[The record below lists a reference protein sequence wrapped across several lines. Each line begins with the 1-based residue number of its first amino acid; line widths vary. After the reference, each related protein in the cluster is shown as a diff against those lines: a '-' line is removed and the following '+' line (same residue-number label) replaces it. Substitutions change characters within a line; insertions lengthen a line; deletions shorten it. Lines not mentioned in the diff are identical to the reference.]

1 MDLLYLADI
10 RLPLERAN
18 GLQTVST
25 CHALAARGHRV
36 TLLVRP
42 DTAADARDPLAFYGL
57 EPIDGFTIA
66 RVPVAGP
73 APLRRAHYLAAAV
86 RHSLTPPRPTLV
98 FTRDLGV
105 ASLLAH
111 VPRAGR
117 PPLVYESHGYAPTVS
132 ALMPTLHARAASA
145 SAAKLARLER
155 RERRVWTIAEGYVT
169 LTAAHAEELAAR
181 FGPRPAIGIVPDG
194 ARLAAD
200 RTFTWRGSGED
211 GDGDGARARRG
222 RPIVAYAGHLYPW
235 KGVDI
240 LVEAL
245 AQVPEVDG
253 RIIGGHP
260 REGDLARL
268 TALAA
273 ARGLGARVQFTG
285 LLPPHDV
292 AGAIADADILVL
304 PNTATEVSA
313 RYTSPLKLF
322 EYLAAGRPIV
332 ASRLPALTEVLED
345 GVNALLVAPG
355 DPAALAD
362 AIRRLVADPALA
374 QRLAGRAFAD
384 AGQYSW
390 ARRAE
395 RLDVVLARALSP
407 TA

>member
-1 MDLLYLADI
+1 VDLLYLADI

-18 GLQTVST
+18 GVQTVST

-42 DTAADARDPLAFYGL
+42 DTAAESRDPLAFYGL
-57 EPIDGFTIA
+57 DRLEGLTIA

-86 RHSLTPPRPTLV
+86 RSSLTPPRPSIV

-105 ASLLAH
+105 ASLLARL
-111 VPRAGR
+111 PRAGR

-132 ALMPTLHARAASA
+132 ALMPTLHARAPSA

-155 RERRVWTIAEGYVT
+155 RERRVWAGADGYVT
-169 LTAAHAEELAAR
+169 LTAAHAEELADR
-181 FGPRPAIGIVPDG
+181 FGPRRAVAVVPDG
-194 ARLAAD
+194 TRLATA
-200 RTFTWRGSGED
+200 RAFTWSGPRTD
-211 GDGDGARARRG
+211 
-222 RPIVAYAGHLYPW
+222 RPVVAYAGHLYPW
-235 KGVDI
+235 KGVDVLI
-240 LVEAL
+240 EAL
-245 AQVPEVDG
+245 ALAPEVGG
-253 RIIGGHP
+253 RIVGGHP

-273 ARGLGARVQFTG
+273 ARGLGGRIRFTG
-285 LLPPHDV
+285 LLPPQAV
-292 AGAIADADILVL
+292 AGALEDADILVL
-304 PNTATEVSA
+304 PNTATEVSS

-332 ASRLPALTEVLED
+332 ASRLPALAEVLED

-362 AIRRLVADPALA
+362 AIRRLAGDPALA
-374 QRLAGRAFAD
+374 RRLAARAFAD
-384 AGQYSW
+384 AEQYSW

-395 RLDVVLARALSP
+395 RLDVVLARALAPPS
-407 TA
+407 A

>member
-25 CHALAARGHRV
+25 CHALAGRGHHV

-42 DTAADARDPLAFYGL
+42 DTAAESRDALAFYGL
-57 EPIDGFTIA
+57 DPIDGLTIA

-73 APLRRAHYLAAAV
+73 APLRRAHYLAASV
-86 RHSLTPPRPTLV
+86 RHSLTPPRPTVV

-105 ASLLAH
+105 ASLLARL
-111 VPRAGR
+111 PRAGR

-155 RERRVWTIAEGYVT
+155 RERRVWASADGYVT
-169 LTAAHAEELAAR
+169 LTAAHASELADR
-181 FGPRPAIGIVPDG
+181 FGPRRAVAVVPDG
-194 ARLAAD
+194 ARLD
-200 RTFTWRGSGED
+200 PQRTFTWT
-211 GDGDGARARRG
+211 AARREA
-222 RPIVAYAGHLYPW
+222 PVVAYAGHLYPW
-235 KGVDI
+235 KGVDVLI
-240 LVEAL
+240 EAL
-245 AQVPEVDG
+245 ALVPEVQG
-253 RIIGGHP
+253 RIVGGHP
-260 REGDLARL
+260 READLSRL
-268 TALAA
+268 TALAT
-273 ARGLGARVQFTG
+273 ARGLGARLEFTG
-285 LLPPHDV
+285 LLPPHAV
-292 AGAIADADILVL
+292 AGALADADILVL

-332 ASRLPALTEVLED
+332 ASRLPALAEVLED

-355 DPAALAD
+355 DPAALAG
-362 AIRRLVADPALA
+362 AIRRLAGEPALA
-374 QRLAGRAFAD
+374 QRLAARAFAD
-384 AGQYSW
+384 AEQYSW

-407 TA
+407 PPA

>member
-1 MDLLYLADI
+1 MELLYLADI

-42 DTAADARDPLAFYGL
+42 DTAAEARDPLAFYGL
-57 EPIDGFTIA
+57 APIDGFAIM

-86 RHSLTPPRPTLV
+86 RHSLAPPRPAVV

-111 VPRAGR
+111 LPRAGR

-155 RERRVWTIAEGYVT
+155 RERRVWASAEGYVT
-169 LTAAHAEELAAR
+169 LTSAHAGELAVR
-181 FGPRPAIGIVPDG
+181 FGPRPAVAVVPDG

-200 RTFTWRGSGED
+200 RTFRWSGP
-211 GDGDGARARRG
+211 RRD
-222 RPIVAYAGHLYPW
+222 RPVVAYAGHLYPW
-235 KGVDI
+235 KGVDALI
-240 LVEAL
+240 EAL
-245 AQVPEVDG
+245 ALVPEVDG
-253 RIIGGHP
+253 RIVGGHP

-273 ARGLGARVQFTG
+273 ARGLGSRVLFTG
-285 LLPPHDV
+285 LLPPQAV

-332 ASRLPALTEVLED
+332 ASRLPALIEVLED

-355 DPAALAD
+355 DPAALAE
-362 AIRRLVADPALA
+362 AIRRLAGDPALA
-374 QRLAGRAFAD
+374 RRLAARAFAD
-384 AGQYSW
+384 AEQYTW

>member
-1 MDLLYLADI
+1 VDLLYLADI

-25 CHALAARGHRV
+25 CHALAARGHQV

-42 DTAADARDPLAFYGL
+42 DTAAAPRDPLAFYDL
-57 EPIDGFTIA
+57 PPLDTLAIA

-73 APLRRAHYLAAAV
+73 SPLRRAHYLAAAI
-86 RHSLTPPRPTLV
+86 RRSLAAPRPTAV

-105 ASLLAH
+105 ASLLAR

-155 RERRVWTIAEGYVT
+155 RERRVWASADGYVT
-169 LTAAHAEELAAR
+169 LTAAHRAELDAR
-181 FGPRPAIGIVPDG
+181 FGPRPGVAVVPDG
-194 ARLAAD
+194 TRLPAG
-200 RTFTWRGSGED
+200 RVFTWTGPR
-211 GDGDGARARRG
+211 GARPVVG
-222 RPIVAYAGHLYPW
+222 YAGHLYPW
-235 KGVDI
+235 KGVDVLI
-240 LVEAL
+240 DAL
-245 AQVPEVDG
+245 AGLPGVAGHIV
-253 RIIGGHP
+253 GGHP
-260 REGDLARL
+260 REPDLARL
-268 TALAA
+268 TARAA
-273 ARGLGARVQFTG
+273 AAGLGSRVHFTG
-285 LLPPHDV
+285 LV
-292 AGAIADADILVL
+292 APQAVAAELAAADILVL

-332 ASRLPALTEVLED
+332 ASRLPALEEVLED
-345 GVNALLVAPG
+345 GVNAVLVAPG
-355 DPAALAD
+355 DPQALAD
-362 AIRRLVADPALA
+362 GVRRLVADPALA
-374 QRLAGRAFAD
+374 VRLAARAFAD
-384 AGQYSW
+384 AERYSW

-395 RLDVVLARALSP
+395 RLDAVLTGALASTR

>member
-1 MDLLYLADI
+1 VDLLYLADI

-42 DTAADARDPLAFYGL
+42 DTAAQAREPLAFYGL
-57 EPIDGFTIA
+57 EPIDGLSIA

-86 RHSLTPPRPTLV
+86 RHSLAPPRPTVV

-105 ASLLAH
+105 ASLLAR

-155 RERRVWTIAEGYVT
+155 RERRVWTSAEGYVT
-169 LTAAHAEELAAR
+169 LTAAHAEELADR
-181 FGPRPAIGIVPDG
+181 FGPRRAIAVVPDG

-200 RTFTWRGSGED
+200 RAFRWSGPRHD
-211 GDGDGARARRG
+211 
-222 RPIVAYAGHLYPW
+222 RPVVAYAGHLYPW
-235 KGVDI
+235 KGVDTLI
-240 LVEAL
+240 EAL

-253 RIIGGHP
+253 RIVGGHP

-273 ARGLGARVQFTG
+273 ARGLGGRIQFTG
-285 LLPPHDV
+285 LLPPQDV
-292 AGAIADADILVL
+292 AGAIAAADILVL

-355 DPAALAD
+355 DPAALAE
-362 AIRRLVADPALA
+362 AIRRLAGDPALA
-374 QRLAGRAFAD
+374 LRLAARAFDD
-384 AGQYSW
+384 AEQYSW

>member
-42 DTAADARDPLAFYGL
+42 DTAAGTRDPLSFYGL
-57 EPIDGFTIA
+57 APIDGLTIA

-86 RHSLTPPRPTLV
+86 KRSLAPPRPTV
-98 FTRDLGV
+98 IFTRDLGV
-105 ASLLAH
+105 AALLARL
-111 VPRAGR
+111 PRPGR
-117 PPLVYESHGYAPTVS
+117 PPLLYESHGYAPTVS

-155 RERRVWTIAEGYVT
+155 RERRVWASADGYVT
-169 LTAAHAEELAAR
+169 LTAAHAEELADR
-181 FGPRPAIGIVPDG
+181 FGPRPAVAVVPDG
-194 ARLAAD
+194 ARLPAD
-200 RTFTWRGSGED
+200 RVFTWSGP
-211 GDGDGARARRG
+211 RATQ
-222 RPIVAYAGHLYPW
+222 PIVAYAGHLYPW
-235 KGVDI
+235 KGVDVLI
-240 LVEAL
+240 EAL
-245 AQVPEVDG
+245 ALVPDVAG
-253 RIIGGHP
+253 RIVGGHP
-260 REGDLARL
+260 RESDLGRV

-273 ARGLGARVQFTG
+273 TRGLGSRIVFTG
-285 LLPPHDV
+285 LLPPHEV
-292 AGAIADADILVL
+292 AGAIAEADILVL

-332 ASRLPALTEVLED
+332 ASRLPALAEVLED
-345 GVNALLVAPG
+345 GVNALLVAPE
-355 DPAALAD
+355 DPQALAD
-362 AIRRLVADPALA
+362 AIRRLAADPALA
-374 QRLAGRAFAD
+374 VRLAARAFAD
-384 AGQYSW
+384 AERYSW

-395 RLDVVLARALSP
+395 RLDVVLARTLQP
-407 TA
+407 TPST

>member
-42 DTAADARDPLAFYGL
+42 DTAAAARDPLAFYGL
-57 EPIDGFTIA
+57 APIEGFTIA

-86 RHSLTPPRPTLV
+86 RHSLAPPRPTVV

-105 ASLLAH
+105 AALLARM
-111 VPRAGR
+111 PRAGR

-155 RERRVWTIAEGYVT
+155 RERRVWGSADGYVT
-169 LTAAHAEELAAR
+169 LTAAHADELADR
-181 FGPRPAIGIVPDG
+181 FGPRQAAAVVPDG
-194 ARLAAD
+194 TRLAGD
-200 RTFTWRGSGED
+200 RTFAWTGPRA
-211 GDGDGARARRG
+211 AR
-222 RPIVAYAGHLYPW
+222 PVVAYAGHLYPW
-235 KGVDI
+235 KGVDV

-245 AQVPEVDG
+245 ALVPEVAG
-253 RIIGGHP
+253 RIVGGHP
-260 REGDLARL
+260 RESDLGRV
-268 TALAA
+268 TALVAE
-273 ARGLGARVQFTG
+273 RGLAARVQFTG
-285 LLPPHDV
+285 LLPPQDV
-292 AGAIADADILVL
+292 AAALDEADILVL

-355 DPAALAD
+355 DPQALAD
-362 AIRRLVADPALA
+362 AIRRLAADPALA
-374 QRLAGRAFAD
+374 QRLAARAFRD
-384 AGQYSW
+384 AEQYSW

-407 TA
+407 TPSA

>member
-1 MDLLYLADI
+1 VDLLYLADI

-42 DTAADARDPLAFYGL
+42 DTAAAPRDPLAFYGL
-57 EPIDGFTIA
+57 DPIEGLTIA
-66 RVPVAGP
+66 RVPVTGP
-73 APLRRAHYLAAAV
+73 APLRRAHYLAAAI
-86 RHSLTPPRPTLV
+86 RHSLSPPRPTLV

-155 RERRVWTIAEGYVT
+155 RERRVWTSAEGYVT

-181 FGPRPAIGIVPDG
+181 FGPRQAIGIVPDG

-200 RTFTWRGSGED
+200 RTFDWSGPRGD
-211 GDGDGARARRG
+211 
-222 RPIVAYAGHLYPW
+222 RPVVAYAGHLYPW
-235 KGVDI
+235 KGVDTLI
-240 LVEAL
+240 DAL
-245 AQVPEVDG
+245 ALVPEVDG

-273 ARGLGARVQFTG
+273 ARGLGPRLHFTG
-285 LLPPHDV
+285 LLSPQDV
-292 AGAIADADILVL
+292 AGALAEADVLVL

-332 ASRLPALTEVLED
+332 ASRLPALSEVLDD

-362 AIRRLVADPALA
+362 AIRRLAGDRALA
-374 QRLAGRAFAD
+374 HRLASRAFAD

>member
-42 DTAADARDPLAFYGL
+42 DTAAESRDPLAFYGL
-57 EPIDGFTIA
+57 EPIEPLTIA

-86 RHSLTPPRPTLV
+86 RRSVAPPRPTVV

-105 ASLLAH
+105 ASLLARL
-111 VPRAGR
+111 PRAGR

-155 RERRVWTIAEGYVT
+155 RERRVWGSADGYVT
-169 LTAAHAEELAAR
+169 LTAAHAEELADR
-181 FGPRPAIGIVPDG
+181 FGPRRNVAIVPDG
-194 ARLAAD
+194 TRLGAD
-200 RTFTWRGSGED
+200 RTFAWTGP
-211 GDGDGARARRG
+211 RAA
-222 RPIVAYAGHLYPW
+222 PPVVAYAGHLYPW
-235 KGVDI
+235 KGVDVLI
-240 LVEAL
+240 EAL
-245 AQVPEVDG
+245 ALVPEVAG
-253 RIIGGHP
+253 RIVGGHP
-260 REGDLARL
+260 REGDLARV
-268 TALAA
+268 TALAT
-273 ARGLGARVQFTG
+273 ARSLGSRVAFTG
-285 LLPPHDV
+285 LLPPQDV
-292 AGAIADADILVL
+292 AGALADADILVL

-332 ASRLPALTEVLED
+332 ASRLPALAEVLED

-362 AIRRLVADPALA
+362 AIRRLAADPALA
-374 QRLAGRAFAD
+374 RRLAARAFAD
-384 AGQYSW
+384 AEQYSW

-407 TA
+407 NPSA

>member
-1 MDLLYLADI
+1 VDLLYLADI

-57 EPIDGFTIA
+57 DPIDGFAIA

-86 RHSLTPPRPTLV
+86 RHSLAPPRPTVV

-105 ASLLAH
+105 ASLLARL
-111 VPRAGR
+111 PRAGR

-155 RERRVWTIAEGYVT
+155 RERRVWASADGYVT
-169 LTAAHAEELAAR
+169 LTTAHAEELADR
-181 FGPRPAIGIVPDG
+181 FGPRRACAIVPDG
-194 ARLAAD
+194 ARLNAE
-200 RTFTWRGSGED
+200 RTFAWTGP
-211 GDGDGARARRG
+211 RAEH
-222 RPIVAYAGHLYPW
+222 PIVAYAGHLYPW
-235 KGVDI
+235 KGVDVLI
-240 LVEAL
+240 EAL
-245 AQVPEVDG
+245 ALLPDVAG
-253 RIIGGHP
+253 RIVGGHP
-260 REGDLARL
+260 REPDLERA

-273 ARGLGARVQFTG
+273 ARDLGPRVQFTG
-285 LLPPHDV
+285 LLPPQDV
-292 AGAIADADILVL
+292 AGAIADADVLVL

-332 ASRLPALTEVLED
+332 ASRLPALAEVLED

-355 DPAALAD
+355 DPTALAD
-362 AIRRLVADPALA
+362 AIRRLLADPALA
-374 QRLAGRAFAD
+374 LRLAARAFAD
-384 AGQYSW
+384 AEQYSW

-407 TA
+407 TASA